1 MQTCS
6 IDFFSFYLFVVY
18 TENFPQETV
27 MHLKIQKENKQQN
40 ENPFFPFSCMPERHR
55 IAIQF
60 IYNFSYHLLKNIR
73 TRKVWSPSGHNSM
86 KQPLV
91 NISAFYDLVPL
102 FKISEKLKK
111 YRQLIKV

>member
-55 IAIQF
+55 YSNIIYLQF
-60 IYNFSYHLLKNIR
+60 FVPSTQKHKDKKGLESIR
-73 TRKVWSPSGHNSM
+73 S
-86 KQPLV
+86 
-91 NISAFYDLVPL
+91 
-102 FKISEKLKK
+102 
-111 YRQLIKV
+111 